1 MSVISILHLA
11 SNFYVSDIID
21 IAHLTMNTH
30 HTMDTHD
37 IRDTHHMMDTHYTM
51 DAHYDDEHPSY
62 DGQPSLECH
71 ESDLILCTHGHWTA
85 MNTSQ
90 TGP

>member
-71 ESDLILCTHGHWTA
+71 LFGEKKCMMDRHHISLLISH
-85 MNTSQ
+85 Q
-90 TGP
+90 